1 MNQGPLNIEAID
13 LLKLL
18 IPLGVVAWVFVTVG
32 SSVKVLSYAASRM
45 VLQLVSIGFVL
56 NFLFATKNWLVVTL
70 VLVFML
76 LVAAWISLRP
86 LAARKTDL
94 YLKALLALSVGCIP
108 MLLFVLIFVLELDPW
123 YEPSYSITLAGMVFS
138 NSMNSLS
145 LAAERS
151 QGTPGR
157 EGAPADYKVIFDASL
172 IPIINSFF
180 AVGLVALP
188 GMMTGQ
194 ILSGVHPFVAI
205 RYQIV
210 VMVMVLVASCLSSYV
225 YLRANAGS

>member
-1 MNQGPLNIEAID
+1 MNQGPLNIEVID
-13 LLKLL
+13 LFKLL
-18 IPLGVVAWVFVTVG
+18 IPLGVVAWVFVSVG

-56 NFLFATKNWLVVTL
+56 NFLFAAKNWILVTL
-70 VLVFML
+70 VLAFML
-76 LVAAWISLRP
+76 MVAAWISLRP
-86 LAARKTDL
+86 LVARKTDI
-94 YLKALLALSVGCIP
+94 YLKALLALSVGCLP
-108 MLLFVLIFVLELDPW
+108 VLLFVLIFVLHIDPW

-151 QGTPGR
+151 QVTL
-157 EGAPADYKVIFDASL
+157 EKSEASVDYKVIFDASL

-194 ILSGVHPFVAI
+194 ILSGVHPMVAI

-225 YLRANAGS
+225 YLRTNARS